1 MMSFLVVSVG
11 REIFQVPHI
20 VPLNAPSVLD
30 KMTTI
35 FSPIGIFIAS
45 ALMGVPIIRDYRY
58 NVAPLLFTKPIT
70 TSQYLGGRFIGTL
83 IIMIGIIAAFP
94 LGILALDVLGLRD
107 TAELQTINLWYY
119 IRPFLL
125 ITLPNTIFLGALFF
139 MGGALTRSMKV
150 VYAQGLVIFIIL
162 VFLDESIIEQASN
175 QNLAL
180 LFDFFTAQLFIS
192 ITQYWSLVE
201 QATSVVPF
209 TGTFL
214 LNRLIW
220 VSVSAVLLFM
230 TFSKFKFE
238 ESSIRVSRK
247 RAL

>member
-1 MMSFLVVSVG
+1 MSFLIASVS
-11 REIFQVPHI
+11 RELFQVPNM
-20 VPLNAPSVLD
+20 VQLNSPSVLD
-30 KMTTI
+30 KMTAI

-83 IIMIGIIAAFP
+83 IAMIGIIAAFP

-107 TAELQTINLWYY
+107 STDLQTINLWYY

-125 ITLPNTIFLGALFF
+125 IILPNIIFLGALFF
-139 MGGALTRSMKV
+139 MGGALFRSMKV

-180 LFDFFTAQLFIS
+180 LFDFFTAQLFITA
-192 ITQYWSLVE
+192 TQYWSLVE

-214 LNRLIW
+214 LNRVIW
-220 VSVSAVLLFM
+220 LSISVVLLYI

-238 ESSIRVSRK
+238 GSPIRTSYNKSS
-247 RAL
+247 